1 FTASLA
7 DLPTLNLIAMKA
19 TKNLLR
25 ISFVAIIIFL
35 TACEKLIDF
44 IPAKAK
50 NCRIKKIHF
59 IFPDFG
65 GFNSNYDMDFY
76 YNKWG
81 NPDSIIISRPLTANY
96 NRYFLYDNKKQLKR
110 LVEAQDFKFPVLDHR
125 FGYTRDL
132 ITSDT
137 THSAYGVH
145 AVTSFEYDGHGRIS
159 KSTFN
164 FLPPDPYVSV
174 TQTFQYDSE
183 GNLLNG
189 IGNYDNKLNPNQL
202 HPIWLFL
209 VRNYSL
215 NNPIHAVQY
224 NSFRLPTKLAE
235 PGSTR
240 LEFLGGGF
248 NFLDN
253 SEIEYDCKG
262 DNR

>member
-1 FTASLA
+1 
-7 DLPTLNLIAMKA
+7 MRA

-25 ISFVAIIIFL
+25 ISFVAILVFL

-59 IFPDFG
+59 IIPGSED
-65 GFNSNYDMDFY
+65 FNSNYDMDFY

-110 LVEAQDFKFPVLDHR
+110 LVEAQDFRFPVLVHR
-125 FGYTRDL
+125 FGYSKDL
-132 ITSDT
+132 IISDST
-137 THSAYGVH
+137 VSFYTQVPFH
-145 AVTSFEYDGHGRIS
+145 TITNFEYDSHGRIS

-164 FLPPDPYVSV
+164 FVPPDPYVSV

-224 NSFRLPTKLAE
+224 NNFRLPTKFAE
-235 PGSTR
+235 SPQSGGF
-240 LEFLGGGF
+240 EFLGVGF
-248 NFLDN
+248 NFLDR